1 MSMVSVLNIILFL
14 FSLGLLLPIGH
25 FNTIAPSKYTKEEQE
40 FCTQC
45 AKEFGL
51 LESGGSDFHGENK
64 PDIKIG
70 LGQGDLQVPYEFLS
84 KMKNNL

>member
-1 MSMVSVLNIILFL
+1 MAIE
-14 FSLGLLLPIGH
+14 
-25 FNTIAPSKYTKEEQE
+25 TRYSKYSKEEQK

-45 AKEFGL
+45 AKSFGL

-84 KMKNNL
+84 KMKNNI